1 MKWKT
6 KQSYAFCKKHASIF
20 TFISAVFCMYG
31 GALIWVGWFFF
42 SCSVQKGT
50 YGKFTSFQHTN
61 NRWVSRW
68 VPRVILTSVRRHLL
82 QYFNVMRF
90 FRDFFHVCHW
100 NSLWAPPPPP
110 PLTHWRART
119 HTHTLTQRDRN
130 KFLLAPL
137 PLLPFSRSKAKKR
150 RRAYFEWETLKP
162 CFCHYNKGQGN
173 QFWPCFSL

>member
-1 MKWKT
+1 MWD

-31 GALIWVGWFFF
+31 GALIWAGWFFF
-42 SCSVQKGT
+42 SCFVQKGT

-61 NRWVSRW
+61 NRWVSRM

-90 FRDFFHVCHW
+90 FQDFFTFVIETVYEHHHL
-100 NSLWAPPPPP
+100 LW
-110 PLTHWRART
+110 LTRA
-119 HTHTLTQRDRN
+119 HTLTLTQKDRN

-137 PLLPFSRSKAKKR
+137 PLLPFSRSKAKR
-150 RRAYFEWETLKP
+150 RRAYFEWETLQP
-162 CFCHYNKGQGN
+162 CFCHYNKGRGN